1 MKVPG
6 IIAGACRTRGNLG
19 PGLMIM
25 VTMEVMV
32 VEVVLMVMIVVEGG
46 YRSQWKLRPCLQ
58 PSHDHDDDEDDD
70 DDDDD
75 L

>member
-25 VTMEVMV
+25 VTMVVMV
-32 VEVVLMVMIVVEGG
+32 VEVVLVVIIGVE
-46 YRSQWKLRPCLQ
+46 
-58 PSHDHDDDEDDD
+58 E
-70 DDDDD
+70 
-75 L
+75 

>member
-32 VEVVLMVMIVVEGG
+32 VEVVLMVMIVVAGG
-46 YRSQWKLRPCLQ
+46 KVDTGANGNS
-58 PSHDHDDDEDDD
+58 DHVFSSAMINDDDGDDA
-70 DDDDD
+70 
-75 L
+75 

>member
-32 VEVVLMVMIVVEGG
+32 VEVVLMVMIVVAGG
-46 YRSQWKLRPCLQ
+46 KVDTGANGNSDHVF
-58 PSHDHDDDEDDD
+58 SSAMINDHDHDA
-70 DDDDD
+70 
-75 L
+75 

>member
-25 VTMEVMV
+25 VTMVVMV
-32 VEVVLMVMIVVEGG
+32 VEVVLLVMIVVGG
-46 YRSQWKLRPCLQ
+46 KEDTGANGNSDHVFSPAMINND
-58 PSHDHDDDEDDD
+58 HDHDA
-70 DDDDD
+70 
-75 L
+75 

>member
-25 VTMEVMV
+25 MTMVVMV
-32 VEVVLMVMIVVEGG
+32 VEVVLMVMIIGG
-46 YRSQWKLRPCLQ
+46 GGGGRWIQEPMETQTMFSAQ
-58 PSHDHDDDEDDD
+58 P
-70 DDDDD
+70 
-75 L
+75 